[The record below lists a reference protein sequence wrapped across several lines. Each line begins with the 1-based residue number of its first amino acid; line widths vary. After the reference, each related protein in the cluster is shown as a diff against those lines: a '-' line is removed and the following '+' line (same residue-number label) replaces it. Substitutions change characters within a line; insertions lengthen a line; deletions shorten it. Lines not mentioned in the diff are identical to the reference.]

1 MRRFWI
7 FAAVTIV
14 VTLLT
19 GAAYADQGQT
29 SSTGAAPAATANP
42 APASETAKPIQF
54 ALVPTVQLVPQ
65 DQSVRGLR
73 LNIYGDNQNMSGVD
87 IGLMHETKDR
97 FSGVGF
103 GLLNIVHG
111 QARGLQFS
119 GIYSGADDRMSG
131 LQVGIVNRSNN
142 IHGIQIGLANFA
154 DDMTGIQIG
163 LWNEIKSK
171 ENWTVVPII
180 NAAF

>member
-1 MRRFWI
+1 MRRFRI
-7 FAAVTIV
+7 LGVAAAV
-14 VTLLT
+14 VTLLAGASYADKGLASSG
-19 GAAYADQGQT
+19 GAA
-29 SSTGAAPAATANP
+29 AAPVQ
-42 APASETAKPIQF
+42 EVVKPIQL
-54 ALVPTVQLVPQ
+54 ALVPTIQLVPQ
-65 DQSVRGLR
+65 DESIRGLR
-73 LNIYGDNQNMSGVD
+73 LNIYGDNQSVSGVD
-87 IGLMHETKDR
+87 IGLMHETKSR
-97 FSGVGF
+97 FGGVGF

-111 QARGLQFS
+111 EARGLQFS

-131 LQVGIVNRSNN
+131 LQVGIVNHSGN
-142 IHGIQIGLANFA
+142 IHGLQIGLANFA